1 LASSGRGD
9 ARVVADLEQPEDPE
23 GPTSAETAATLVWFL
38 ESGGVDRR
46 SYTILNRLR
55 RLRDGEQFATL
66 PEDLRER
73 IREILAESPP

>member
-1 LASSGRGD
+1 M
-9 ARVVADLEQPEDPE
+9 ADLEQPENPE
-23 GPTSAETAATLVWFL
+23 RPTSAETAAMLVWFL

-55 RLRDGEQFATL
+55 RLHDSEQFATL
-66 PEDLRER
+66 PQDLRER